1 MNMTEL
7 AVSKIML
14 RSYPKIIFLW
24 PTLLSSFTLWIITMI
39 LHVMGGT
46 IFEDSQSFLS
56 WFWVILFSFNL
67 FVMAFD
73 FQSTK
78 FFLLLAAIVVVILVV
93 VILWQV
99 GVFGGVSLG
108 GIPEFNIALTA
119 NFYFTT
125 TIVLFVI
132 LGIIWISRRVD
143 YYKIERNEIYHK
155 NGFLGKAERIPTSN
169 LTFEKTIPDV
179 FEYLLLRAGSLI
191 LHPHK
196 GKTIHLNTVPRI
208 NKIEEKLDQLLS
220 RITVEVDDTTEP
232 EE

>member
-1 MNMTEL
+1 
-7 AVSKIML
+7 
-14 RSYPKIIFLW
+14 
-24 PTLLSSFTLWIITMI
+24 MI
-39 LHVMGGT
+39 LQAMGGT

-78 FFLLLAAIVVVILVV
+78 FFLLLAAIVVVILIIVV
-93 VILWQV
+93 LWQM

-108 GIPEFNIALTA
+108 GIPEFNIGLSA
-119 NFYFTT
+119 NFYLTT
-125 TIVLFVI
+125 TIVLFAI

-143 YYKIERNEIYHK
+143 YYKIERNEIYHR

-179 FEYLLLRAGSLI
+179 FEYLLLRAGSLT
-191 LHPHK
+191 LHPHR
-196 GKTIHLNTVPRI
+196 GKSIHLDTIPGI
-208 NKIEEKLDQLLS
+208 NKLEEKLDQLLS
-220 RITVEVDDTTEP
+220 RITVEVDDTTKP
-232 EE
+232 EEQG